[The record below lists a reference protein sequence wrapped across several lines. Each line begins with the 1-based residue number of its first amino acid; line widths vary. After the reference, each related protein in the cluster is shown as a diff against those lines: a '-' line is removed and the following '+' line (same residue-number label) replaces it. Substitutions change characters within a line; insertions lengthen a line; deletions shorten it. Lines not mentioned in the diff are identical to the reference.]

1 MNLPTLPS
9 RLYAVCDADVC
20 AQAGWTLI
28 DVAAACM
35 DGGATLLQLRAKH
48 ASSSTFLADTERVMI
63 RAAAARA
70 TIIVNDRADVARL
83 AGAHGVHVGQGDL
96 APAAVRQVVGPEALV
111 GLSTH
116 NTEQL
121 TAAVQEPVQYVA
133 IGPVFGTATKD
144 TGYTP
149 VGLDAVRRA
158 AAIAGDAHVPVVAIG
173 GITVDRASDVLQ
185 AGATAVAVISDIL
198 VGNDPAGR
206 VRAFLERLARV

>member
-1 MNLPTLPS
+1 MKLKNIF
-9 RLYAVCDADVC
+9 A
-20 AQAGWTLI
+20 
-28 DVAAACM
+28 
-35 DGGATLLQLRAKH
+35 ATLL
-48 ASSSTFLADTERVMI
+48 
-63 RAAAARA
+63 A
-70 TIIVNDRADVARL
+70 TSAL
-83 AGAHGVHVGQGDL
+83 AGTSAQAANVNGGISFIGGFPIPAALTDLPGSMVSTLTSFNVDPFAVGVGANGDL